1 MSKTTRRRFLRTSS
15 RVGLATLG
23 ATALRPLA
31 AWADPMGLPIGIQLY
46 TVRGVI
52 QNDTPGI
59 LKQLHDI
66 GYREVE
72 TAGFGKYTAK
82 EFGQLI
88 KEAGLGCPSA
98 HLPMSTDNLTSAFE
112 DAHALG
118 ATYATSPSL
127 PMSAFQNQR
136 AATTPGAVPPASGAS
151 NQQSPIGMEGFK
163 RLAARMNDI
172 GAKAKAAGLQYAY
185 HNHRSEFEKMPDGT
199 FGYDILL
206 SETDKA
212 TVKFEIDCGWMV
224 VGGAS
229 PVDYM
234 KKNPDRFRM
243 LHIKDF
249 KAMPT
254 QPGERPEGCDLGTG
268 FIDYKPIF
276 ATGRS
281 IGIQHVFTE
290 QEGPYTK
297 SEVESAKID
306 YTYLHSFS

>member
-1 MSKTTRRRFLRTSS
+1 MNRTTRREFLGTSS
-15 RVGLATLG
+15 HLGLTTLG
-23 ATALRPLA
+23 AIALRPLA
-31 AWADPMGLPIGIQLY
+31 AWANPMGLPIGIQLY

-52 QNDTPGI
+52 QNDTSGI

-88 KEAGLGCPSA
+88 KEAGLACPSA
-98 HLPMSTDNLTSAFE
+98 HLSMSTDDLTSVFE

-127 PMSAFQNQR
+127 P
-136 AATTPGAVPPASGAS
+136 V
-151 NQQSPIGMEGFK
+151 QQPPIGVEGFK
-163 RLAARMNDI
+163 KLAARMNDI

-185 HNHRSEFEKMPDGT
+185 HNHRLEFEKMPDGS

-206 SETDKA
+206 KETDKA

-224 VGGAS
+224 VSGAS

-234 KKNPDRFRM
+234 KKNPDRIRM

-254 QPGERPEGCDLGTG
+254 QPGQRPEGCDLGTG

-276 ATGRS
+276 ATGKS
-281 IGIQHVFTE
+281 IGIQHLFTE